1 MLKKQFV
8 LGILIIT
15 LIVIS
20 SFITI
25 PKIKDDIL
33 QSQRLQ
39 EENLTQ
45 IVNNINRIKN
55 LSDVT
60 VRNYVDVYFNLARI
74 YLKKKDFDAAIAL
87 YERGLQIDSWRP
99 NKIFELASAYKNKGM
114 YKEAHERFTQILTLK
129 PDILTFLRTNWE
141 LIELKRN
148 PTVLVLEKK
157 KEEKISICEGKLK
170 DLTIYLLPFG
180 NTNKEMLEDLR
191 VLLQDAF
198 KVKFDILSPLGETTE
213 GFDAQRNQY
222 FILPLFKYVSREYR
236 EIFLIPGT
244 YSIMIVTS
252 FDITDEGLNFIFGG
266 TDKETGM
273 GIVSYKRFLLDH
285 PDNKILFKRLFT
297 QSLSTAGF
305 LLGMPRCS
313 IPGCARSYPH
323 SLAEFK
329 RKSYKLCRECK
340 NNLNQVLEKLQNYP
354 EVNWNQEDL
363 KRLNSAQNKYDLE

>member
-1 MLKKQFV
+1 MLKKQLV
-8 LGILIIT
+8 SGLLIIA
-15 LIVIS
+15 LIVL
-20 SFITI
+20 SFIIAI
-25 PKIKDDIL
+25 PLIENDIL
-33 QSQRLQ
+33 KSRRLQ
-39 EENLTQ
+39 EERLTR

-55 LSDVT
+55 LNDV
-60 VRNYVDVYFNLARI
+60 VIRNYVDVYFDLAKI
-74 YLKKKDFDAAIAL
+74 YLKEKDFDAAIAL
-87 YERGLQIDSWRP
+87 YERGLQIDSWRT
-99 NKIFELASAYKNKGM
+99 NKIFELACAYKNKAM
-114 YKEAHERFTQILTLK
+114 YQEAYERFTQILTLK

-141 LIELKRN
+141 LIKLKNN
-148 PTVLVLEKK
+148 PVASVLDNKR
-157 KEEKISICEGKLK
+157 EEKISIREGKIK

-180 NTNKEMLEDLR
+180 DINKEMIEDLR
-191 VLLQDAF
+191 VLLQNAF
-198 KVKFDILSPLGETTE
+198 KVKFDILNPLGETKE

-236 EIFLIPGT
+236 EISLIPGT
-244 YSIMIVTS
+244 YSIMIITS

-285 PDNKILFKRLFT
+285 PDNKTLFKRLFT

-329 RKSYKLCRECK
+329 QKSYKLCRECK
-340 NNLNQVLEKLQNYP
+340 NNLNQVLEKLQGYP
-354 EVNWNQEDL
+354 EADWNQEGL
-363 KRLNSAQNKYDLE
+363 KRLNSVQNKYGLE